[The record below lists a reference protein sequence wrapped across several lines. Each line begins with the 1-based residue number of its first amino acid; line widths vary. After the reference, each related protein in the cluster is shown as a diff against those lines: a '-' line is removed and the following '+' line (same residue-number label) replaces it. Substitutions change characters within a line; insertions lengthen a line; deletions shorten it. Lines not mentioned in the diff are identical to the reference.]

1 MMFSEATQR
10 GVNAALRNDDFDR
23 AGVLAEAAI
32 ANGESHPM
40 IYSLA
45 AFRRQQAGDSQ
56 GAVALYLRA
65 AELAPDDPNIL
76 TAAGD
81 ALRYTGQL
89 REAVTLF
96 DRALA
101 GDPMMISAW
110 YGRALALDAS
120 GAIEDAERSY
130 RRVAE
135 LAPSSAAG
143 FAGLASMQAI
153 LGELAEARDNAERA
167 QALAPG
173 DNATILALARCEI
186 ASGRPEEAA
195 ERLSQLVDRPGV
207 APMDLVLALGLLGD
221 SLDRLGQFDKAFETY
236 ARANERFAEIHAG
249 PNAPAVARR
258 LVEAI
263 DEAVSELDAAALS
276 RPVAPVPKEAANH
289 VFLLGYPRSGT
300 TLTEQILATAP
311 GVVTLEESPTL
322 AAGAKYLSADGIAA
336 LADISDHEA
345 AELRADYWARVAASD
360 IDVCGSTF
368 VDMDPFKGPALPL
381 IARLF
386 PNAKIIVVRRDP
398 RDVVWSCFRHNFVY
412 SQVAYEFT
420 SLARAARH
428 YSATMRL
435 IQRCIEALPLTTHIL
450 HYEDLVRDFDQTT
463 SDLCAFAGL
472 PWSQDLRDFGA
483 TSRARS
489 VKTASAPQVRG
500 KLFDGSG
507 QWQNYADKLQPV
519 FPMLRRWV
527 RPAGPGQGS
536 PVEHKTGSCG

>member
-1 MMFSEATQR
+1 MISEATQR
-10 GVNAALRNDDFDR
+10 SINVALQIQDFDR
-23 AGVLAEAAI
+23 AGVIAETALAG
-32 ANGESHPM
+32 GESHAM

-45 AFRRQQAGDSQ
+45 AFRRQQAGDTR
-56 GAVALYLRA
+56 GAVELYLRA

-76 TAAGD
+76 AAAGD

-89 REAVTLF
+89 QQAVALF

-101 GDPMMISAW
+101 GDPMMIGAW

-120 GAIEDAERSY
+120 GAIEDAKRSY

-143 FAGLASMQAI
+143 FAGLASMQAV
-153 LGELAEARDNAERA
+153 LGEVADAHDNAERA
-167 QALAPG
+167 QALAPN
-173 DNATILALARCEI
+173 DSATIMALARCEI
-186 ASGRPEEAA
+186 TSGRHDKSA

-207 APMDLVLALGLLGD
+207 APMDVVLALGLLGD
-221 SLDRLGQFDKAFETY
+221 SLDRMGEFDNAFETY
-236 ARANERFAEIHAG
+236 TRANERFGEIHAG
-249 PNAPAVARR
+249 PNAPPVARR

-263 DEAVSELDAAALS
+263 DEAVSELDPAALS
-276 RPVAPVPKEAANH
+276 RPVAHVPKEASNH
-289 VFLLGYPRSGT
+289 IFLLGYPRSGT

-322 AAGAKYLSADGIAA
+322 AAGAKYLSADGIIA
-336 LADISDHEA
+336 LAEISDEEA
-345 AELRADYWARVAASD
+345 ARLRADYWARVAAADVHASD
-360 IDVCGSTF
+360 HTF

-386 PNAKIIVVRRDP
+386 PNAKVIVVRRDP

-435 IQRCIEALPLTTHIL
+435 IQRCIETLPLTSHTL
-450 HYEDLVRDFDQTT
+450 HYEDLVGDFDQATR
-463 SDLCAFAGL
+463 DLCAFAGL
-472 PWSQDLRDFGA
+472 PWSPALRDFGTTA
-483 TSRARS
+483 RARS

-500 KLFDGSG
+500 LLFDGSG
-507 QWQNYADKLQPV
+507 RWRNYADKLQPV

-527 RPAGPGQGS
+527 RSASPGQRS
-536 PVEHKTGSCG
+536 TVEEKAGSCS